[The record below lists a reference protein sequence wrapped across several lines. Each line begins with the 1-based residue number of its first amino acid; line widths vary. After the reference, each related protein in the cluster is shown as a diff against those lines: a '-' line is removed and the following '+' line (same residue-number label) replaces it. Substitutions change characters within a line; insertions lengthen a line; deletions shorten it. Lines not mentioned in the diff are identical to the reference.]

1 MEELIM
7 AKKYDVIV
15 VGAGPAGFLAAK
27 AAGENGLEVALLE
40 KRTDP
45 TQLTR
50 ACGQTLVSMNE
61 PYFGNIVGYNA
72 RDKRMFFPSG
82 GFSFK
87 YDGPYQNLYC
97 LHMYA
102 PSGHRVEMGDLNE
115 RRGMGDRGRVGIA
128 FDKEVLFRC
137 FMEEV
142 VACGVDVFPGI
153 NVQDVTPSADGVIA
167 KGSDQSFEARYLI
180 AADGVNSRVAEV
192 MGFNKDRH
200 YYCNLYALHYY
211 MSGMEPP
218 ASNVIIISNAYMKD
232 GVASF
237 FIFPRPTE
245 GNHQLAA
252 ITLNPK
258 LDLEATLNFVM
269 TEAFCAPWFKNA
281 KKMKTLSAVCNCYK
295 PIIEPYK
302 DRVILTGDVGSTQE
316 LEITGAMASGWKAG
330 QAVSTAIQEE
340 NLGLEVTGTAQ
351 YINWW
356 KDAYINYYDHEIYM
370 KGLARSYMLGTEE
383 ATNYFFGLINEK
395 LPAVWNPYSSPTGE
409 IMKRILPILQ
419 QERPDIL
426 QKLQKAALPFS
437 EIIADITKISKPVS

>member
-1 MEELIM
+1 M
-7 AKKYDVIV
+7 AKKYDLIV

-27 AAGENGLEVALLE
+27 AAGENGYEVALLE

-72 RDKRMFFPSG
+72 RDKRMFFPG
-82 GFSFK
+82 DGFSFK

-102 PSGHRVEMGDLNE
+102 PSGHRVEMGDLDE
-115 RRGMGDRGRVGIA
+115 RRAMGDRGRVGIA
-128 FDKEVLFRC
+128 FDKEALFRC

-142 VACGVDVFPGI
+142 GACGVDVFPGI
-153 NVQDVTPSADGVIA
+153 NVQNVTTTADGVTA
-167 KGSDQSFEARYLI
+167 EGSGKSFEGRYLI

-192 MGFNKDRH
+192 MGFNKDRY

-211 MSGMEPP
+211 MSGMELP
-218 ASNVIIISNAYMKD
+218 ASNVITISNAYMKD

-245 GNHQLAA
+245 GNHQLAV
-252 ITLNPK
+252 ITLNPR
-258 LDLEATLNFVM
+258 LDLEATLNYVM

-281 KKMKTLSAVCNCYK
+281 KKMKTFSAVCNCYK
-295 PIIEPYK
+295 PIVEPYK
-302 DRVILTGDVGSTQE
+302 DRVLLTGDVGSTQE

-340 NLGLEVTGTAQ
+340 NLGLEVTGTTQ
-351 YINWW
+351 YSNWW
-356 KDAYINYYDHEIYM
+356 KDTYINYYDHEIYM

-409 IMKRILPILQ
+409 IMQRILPVLQ

-437 EIIADITKISKPVS
+437 EIIADITKISKPV

>member
-1 MEELIM
+1 M

-27 AAGENGLEVALLE
+27 AAGENGYEVALLE

-72 RDKRMFFPSG
+72 RDKRMFFPG
-82 GFSFK
+82 DGFSFK

-102 PSGHRVEMGDLNE
+102 PSGHRVEMGDLDE
-115 RRGMGDRGRVGIA
+115 RRAMGDRGRVGIA
-128 FDKEVLFRC
+128 FDKEALFRC

-142 VACGVDVFPGI
+142 GACGVDVFPGI
-153 NVQDVTPSADGVIA
+153 NVQNVTTTADGVTA
-167 KGSDQSFEARYLI
+167 EGSGKSFEGRYLI

-192 MGFNKDRH
+192 MGFNKDRY

-211 MSGMEPP
+211 MSGMELP
-218 ASNVIIISNAYMKD
+218 ASNVITISNAYMKD

-245 GNHQLAA
+245 GDHQLAV
-252 ITLNPK
+252 ITLNPR
-258 LDLEATLNFVM
+258 LDLEATLNYVM

-281 KKMKTLSAVCNCYK
+281 KKMKTFSAVCNCYK
-295 PIIEPYK
+295 PIVEPYK
-302 DRVILTGDVGSTQE
+302 DRVLLTGDVGSTQE

-340 NLGLEVTGTAQ
+340 NLGLEVTGTTQ
-351 YINWW
+351 YSNWW
-356 KDAYINYYDHEIYM
+356 KDTYINYYDHEIYM

-409 IMKRILPILQ
+409 IMQRILPVLQ

-437 EIIADITKISKPVS
+437 EIIADITKISKPV